1 MHQTPNKE
9 IDVVTVPPK
18 CPVCGGTEIDL
29 LRPDCIYIRH
39 MDFQPML
46 SQPAGLAN
54 CSECSAV
61 FMADGDTIKEIQN
74 IYAGVDYARD
84 KKTEHRV
91 HDKRTDESTHTTYRA
106 IADFLG
112 GHYPLDKPRVLDIGC
127 FDGKLLIELERE
139 CCGAD
144 MHGYDVSPAIEE
156 RFPQRE
162 NYTFHYGDLGD
173 IPGTFDLICIVN
185 TLMYIEDPADF
196 MNDVDR
202 LLKPEGHLFVL
213 TPNTAIN
220 PCFLTLGDQTLYFS
234 PDNLANFLDRFG
246 YAAEIETA
254 NASFPRSVLA
264 SACRSAPGEV
274 TQVSDMAFS
283 AAVTWLDDNVP
294 RVRAA
299 VTTARATHKN
309 GRVAILGCAHNAAWA
324 FHAVG
329 GNIDCF
335 ADENPTRV
343 GTVFYGKP
351 VLHPRDLSA
360 DDTLV
365 MPYGAT
371 ADAIRKKFAA
381 FYRAQL
387 VAV

>member
-1 MHQTPNKE
+1 M
-9 IDVVTVPPK
+9 PPK
-18 CPVCGGTEIDL
+18 CPVCGGTEIYL

-39 MDFQPML
+39 MDFQPMQ
-46 SQPAGLAN
+46 SQPAGLAH

-61 FMADGDTIKEIQN
+61 FMADRETIEEIRN

-91 HDKRTDESTHTTYRA
+91 HDQQADESNHTTYRA
-106 IADFLG
+106 IADFLDG
-112 GHYPLDKPRVLDIGC
+112 CYPTDTPRVLDIGC
-127 FDGKLLIELERE
+127 FDGKLLIELERD
-139 CCGAD
+139 CRGAD

-162 NYTFHYGDLGD
+162 NYTFHCGDLGD

-202 LLKPEGHLFVL
+202 LLKPDGHLFVL

-234 PDNLANFLDRFG
+234 PDNLANFLRRFG
-246 YAAEIETA
+246 FTAKIETA
-254 NASFPRSVLA
+254 NASFPRSLLA
-264 SACRSAPGEV
+264 IARRSDPGMGM
-274 TQVSDMAFS
+274 QVSDIAFS
-283 AAVTWLDDNVP
+283 AAATWLDENVP

-299 VTTARATHKN
+299 VATARATPKQ

-324 FHAVG
+324 FHAVD

-335 ADENPTRV
+335 ADENPARV
-343 GTVFYGKP
+343 GTTFYGKP
-351 VLHPRDLSA
+351 VLHPRELAA

-371 ADAIRKKFAA
+371 SDAIHKKFGEI
-381 FYRAQL
+381 YQVQL